1 MSTFSFTDQTIPLG
15 TCVILIISSEVRV
28 SFIYFLF
35 QPINRTKDD
44 SGKIQISLTDISINK

>member
-1 MSTFSFTDQTIPLG
+1 MSTFQFTDQTRSLG
-15 TCVILIISSEVRV
+15 TCVILIISTEVRV

-44 SGKIQISLTDISINK
+44 IGKI

>member
-1 MSTFSFTDQTIPLG
+1 MSTFLFTDQTIPLG

-44 SGKIQISLTDISINK
+44 SGKI